1 MVDGMGLLTS
11 SGEDRTVKIQLSGLV
26 FATQGKGYLMN
37 ASALGQGSLS
47 ACKWSV
53 ADSGQL
59 LINSP
64 CLSLGHW

>member
-1 MVDGMGLLTS
+1 MVDRMGLLTS
-11 SGEDRTVKIQLSGLV
+11 SGKERAVEIQLSRLV

-64 CLSLGHW
+64 CLI